1 MCIFVVQQSLTMAT
15 RKGSNK
21 STPSTKKVL
30 GKSPRKSSPS
40 KKNSQK
46 TAKKKSVKKVDEE
59 LLKKGKRK
67 AKRKKGFIPLKG
79 GASKEVPS
87 KVRKQSSYNIVSSA
101 ISKWCKENGARCT
114 KKQISEIYQ
123 ALKER
128 RLKDDKYNLTAEEIE
143 LGIKGKL
150 VLNEGKYNEEKV
162 DLLAFKNDEAV
173 PLQFLEFN
181 WFDSPS
187 FFNND
192 GLFFKKDD
200 VLRFDFTSIGRGVV
214 EVYYSEFNKVYRD
227 EIYVWLTQDIE
238 DFEKQNGV
246 MLSPVPKFILNEEMT
261 DIENRIFEWTFE
273 SDDLGI
279 DLGATKEGRE
289 KVTGVKDESLP
300 TEAEAKAQKEEDK
313 AREKQE
319 SAPPKKLSKKELE
332 IKKIE
337 AETENVKAKAELLK
351 AETEAQNADMKKIE
365 MGLMTKAEFKKKW
378 KGK

>member
-1 MCIFVVQQSLTMAT
+1 MAT

-30 GKSPRKSSPS
+30 GKSTTKSPA

-46 TAKKKSVKKVDEE
+46 TAKKKSVKKVDDE
-59 LLKKGKRK
+59 LLNKGKRK
-67 AKRKKGFIPLKG
+67 AKRKKGFVPLKK
-79 GASKEVPS
+79 GASMEVPS
-87 KVRKQSSYNIVSSA
+87 KVRKKSSYNIVSSA

-123 ALKER
+123 GLKER
-128 RLKDDKYNLTAEEIE
+128 RLTGDPKYQLTAEDIE
-143 LGIKGKL
+143 LGIKGNL
-150 VLNEGKYNEEKV
+150 VLNKGTEKEEKV
-162 DLLAFKNDEAV
+162 DLLAFKDTEGV
-173 PLQFLEFN
+173 PTQF
-181 WFDSPS
+181 FDFEWYFAPS

-192 GLFFKKDD
+192 GLYFKSDD
-200 VLRFDFTSIGRGVV
+200 ILRFDLTSIGRGVI
-214 EVYYSEFNKVYRD
+214 EIYYSEFNAVYRD
-227 EIYVWLTQDIE
+227 EIYEWITEEVE
-238 DFEKQNGV
+238 GFESESGKGYYGRF
-246 MLSPVPKFILNEEMT
+246 KLNEQAT

-273 SDDLGI
+273 GQDEGQVP
-279 DLGATKEGRE
+279 TQEGRE
-289 KVTGVKDESLP
+289 KVTGVKDKSLP

-319 SAPPKKLSKKELE
+319 SAPPRKLSKKELE

-337 AETENVKAKAELLK
+337 AETENVKAKTELQR

>member
-1 MCIFVVQQSLTMAT
+1 MAT

-30 GKSPRKSSPS
+30 DNSTRKSPS
-40 KKNSQK
+40 KKNSRK
-46 TAKKKSVKKVDEE
+46 PAKKKSPKKVDDE
-59 LLKKGKRK
+59 LVNKGKKRK
-67 AKRKKGFIPLKG
+67 AKRKQGFVPLKE
-79 GASKEVPS
+79 GASMEVPS
-87 KVRKQSSYNIVSSA
+87 KVRKKSDYNIVSSA

-123 ALKER
+123 GLKQR
-128 RLKDDKYNLTAEEIE
+128 RLKGDPKYQLTAEDIE
-143 LGIKGKL
+143 LGIKGQL
-150 VLNEGKYNEEKV
+150 VINEGKTNEEKV
-162 DLLAFKNDEAV
+162 DLLAFKNDESV
-173 PLQFLEFN
+173 PLQFLEMDWFN
-181 WFDSPS
+181 APS

-192 GLFFKKDD
+192 GLFFTNEDI
-200 VLRFDFTSIGRGVV
+200 LRFDLTSIGRGVV

-227 EIYVWLTQDIE
+227 EIYVWVTQDIE
-238 DFEKQNGV
+238 DYEKKNGQ
-246 MLSPVPKFILNEEMT
+246 MLSPVPKFILNEQMT

-279 DLGATKEGRE
+279 DLGATQEGRE
-289 KVTGVKDESLP
+289 KVTGIKDTSLP
-300 TEAEAKAQKEEDK
+300 TEAEAKAQKEEDM

-319 SAPPKKLSKKELE
+319 SAPPRKLSKKELD

-337 AETENVKAKAELLK
+337 AETENLKAKAELQK
-351 AETEAQNADMKKIE
+351 AETEAQNTDMKKIE

>member
-1 MCIFVVQQSLTMAT
+1 MAT

-30 GKSPRKSSPS
+30 GKSPTKSSPS

-46 TAKKKSVKKVDEE
+46 TAKKKLVKKVDDE

-67 AKRKKGFIPLKG
+67 AKRKKGFVPLKG
-79 GASKEVPS
+79 GASMEVPS

-123 ALKER
+123 GLKER
-128 RLKDDKYNLTAEEIE
+128 RLTGDPKYQLTAEDIAS
-143 LGIKGKL
+143 GIKGKL
-150 VLNEGKYNEEKV
+150 VVDEGTDREKKV
-162 DLLAFKNDEAV
+162 DLLAFKDAV
-173 PLQFLEFN
+173 GVPTQFLDFEWYFA
-181 WFDSPS
+181 PS

-192 GLFFKKDD
+192 GLFFKQDD
-200 VLRFDFTSIGRGVV
+200 VLRFDLSSIGRGVI
-214 EVYYSEFNKVYRD
+214 EIYYSEFNERYRD
-227 EIYVWLTQDIE
+227 DIYEWITEEVEGFESESGKGYYGRFKLNQDA
-238 DFEKQNGV
+238 
-246 MLSPVPKFILNEEMT
+246 T

-273 SDDLGI
+273 GQDEGQVP
-279 DLGATKEGRE
+279 TQEGRE
-289 KVTGVKDESLP
+289 KVTGVKDKSLP

-337 AETENVKAKAELLK
+337 AETDNVKAKAELLK

>member
-1 MCIFVVQQSLTMAT
+1 MAT

-30 GKSPRKSSPS
+30 GKSPTKSSPS

-46 TAKKKSVKKVDEE
+46 TAKKKSVKKVDDE

-67 AKRKKGFIPLKG
+67 AKRKKGFVPLKG
-79 GASKEVPS
+79 GASMEVPS
-87 KVRKQSSYNIVSSA
+87 KVRKKSDWNIVSSA
-101 ISKWCKENGARCT
+101 ISKWCKDNGARCT
-114 KKQISEIYQ
+114 KKQISDIYQ
-123 ALKER
+123 GLKER
-128 RLKDDKYNLTAEEIE
+128 RVTGDPKYNLTAEDIE
-143 LGIKGKL
+143 LGIKGEL
-150 VLNEGKYNEEKV
+150 VLNEGKKNEEKV

-192 GLFFKKDD
+192 GLFFKSDD
-200 VLRFDFTSIGRGVV
+200 VLRFDFTSIGRGIV

-273 SDDLGI
+273 SDDLSI
-279 DLGATKEGRE
+279 DLGATQEGRE
-289 KVTGVKDESLP
+289 KVTGVKDKSLP

-319 SAPPKKLSKKELE
+319 SAPMSEEARARLDIDKFN
-332 IKKIE
+332 
-337 AETENVKAKAELLK
+337 AETRRMEVKNDRIKAKEKSRENDLKEVELGIMSID
-351 AETEAQNADMKKIE
+351 EY
-365 MGLMTKAEFKKKW
+365 KKKW
-378 KGK
+378 KK